1 MNTSSYKLKN
11 GTVVDVNDLSNLKAD
26 EIKELFDTPLNM
38 YEGLQIKNDL
48 AEIKTSLNKTLT
60 SFSSHSTNCPLNS
73 EAVKDIVDT
82 RMKTNLKETIL
93 TSGNIAKAI
102 SSVFVLFAFFGAII
116 FLIVGELK

>member
-1 MNTSSYKLKN
+1 M
-11 GTVVDVNDLSNLKAD
+11 
-26 EIKELFDTPLNM
+26 NM

-93 TSGNIAKAI
+93 TSGNIAKAK
-102 SSVFVLFAFFGAII
+102 SSFFVLFAFFCALI